1 MVPTAAAVVASLA
14 AGYFYLHRAPAL
26 TDKDTIVLADFTNTT
41 GDPVFDG
48 TLRQGLAVQLE
59 QSPFLSM
66 VSEQRIQKA
75 LSLMGRSRDT
85 QLSPAIANEVCART
99 GGAAVLNGSITGLGS
114 QYVLGLRAANCLTG
128 DVFAE
133 EQAQVARKEDVLKAL
148 SQMASKFR
156 TRVGESLATV
166 AQHDTPLAEATT
178 ASLEALKAYSGA
190 LRVQF
195 SSGGAAALPFFRRAT
210 EIDPQ
215 FAMAHANLGVAYGSI
230 GESDLSVQSTARA
243 YRLRDRTSD
252 WEKFFIGASYARR
265 VTGNLENA
273 QQTCELWAQIY
284 PREALPHDYLETI
297 YQVTGQY
304 DKGVEEGRKAIG
316 FDPDFAFGYAL
327 LAGHYRRLDRLSDA
341 ESVLRMASERKLEI
355 PDFLVERYD
364 IAFLKGDPAAM
375 EREVALAQGKSAAE
389 DRISEREASV
399 LAYSGHLEQAR
410 RKLQIAVELAQQ
422 AGHRQR
428 AAVLEIGP
436 ALWEAFFGNGPAA
449 ALRGREIL
457 KLSRDRDVEY
467 GAAFALAI
475 SGEIAGAQTLT
486 ADLGKRFPE
495 DTAVRFNYLPTL
507 GALLALKRGE
517 PLRAIELLQIA
528 APYELGGPAIF
539 GGSLYPVYVRGES
552 YLAAHRGPEAAAEF
566 QKVLDHRG
574 IVLSDPIGALAH
586 LQLGRALALSGDKT
600 RAKGAY
606 QDFLTLWKHADP
618 AIPILVQAKAEN
630 SRLQ

>member
-1 MVPTAAAVVASLA
+1 M
-14 AGYFYLHRAPAL
+14 
-26 TDKDTIVLADFTNTT
+26 IVLADFTNTT
-41 GDPVFDG
+41 RDPVFDG

-75 LSLMGRSRDT
+75 LSLMSRPRDT
-85 QLSPAIANEVCART
+85 QLTPEIAKEVCERT
-99 GGAAVLNGSITGLGS
+99 GGAAVLNGSIDGLGS
-114 QYVLGLRAANCLTG
+114 QYVLGLRAMNCLTG

-133 EQAQVARKEDVLKAL
+133 EQVQVARKEDVLKAL
-148 SQMASKFR
+148 SQVASKFR

-178 ASLEALKAYSGA
+178 ASLEALKAYSEA
-190 LRVQF
+190 LKVQF
-195 SSGGAAALPFFRRAT
+195 SRGGAAALPFFRRAT

-215 FAMAHANLGVAYGSI
+215 FAMAHANLGVAYGSV

-273 QQTCELWAQIY
+273 QQTCELWAHAY

-304 DKGVEEGRKAIG
+304 DKGAEEGRKAIE
-316 FDPDFAFGYAL
+316 FDLDFAFGYAL
-327 LAGHYRRLDRLSDA
+327 LAGHYRSLDRLSDA

-364 IAFLKGDPAAM
+364 IAFLKGDPTAM

-389 DRISEREASV
+389 DRISEREAFV
-399 LAYSGHLEQAR
+399 LAYSGRLKQAR
-410 RKLQIAVELAQQ
+410 RKLQLAVELAQQ

-428 AAVLEIGP
+428 AAVLDTGP
-436 ALWEAFFGNGPAA
+436 ALWEAFFGNVSAA
-449 ALRGREIL
+449 ALRAREIL

-467 GAAFALAI
+467 GAAFALAT
-475 SGEIAGAQTLT
+475 SGDIAGAQTLA

-507 GALLALKRGE
+507 GALFLLKGGQ
-517 PLRAIELLQIA
+517 PLRAVELLQIA
-528 APYELGGPAIF
+528 APYELGAPAFF

-552 YLAAHRGPEAAAEF
+552 YLAAHRGPEAAVEF
-566 QKVLDHRG
+566 QKIIDRRG
-574 IVLSDPIGALAH
+574 IVVSDPIGALAH
-586 LQLGRALALSGDKT
+586 LQLGRALVLAGDK
-600 RAKGAY
+600 AKAKAAY
-606 QDFLTLWKHADP
+606 QDFLTLWVEADLD
-618 AIPILVQAKAEN
+618 IPVLRQAKAEFA
-630 SRLQ
+630 RL